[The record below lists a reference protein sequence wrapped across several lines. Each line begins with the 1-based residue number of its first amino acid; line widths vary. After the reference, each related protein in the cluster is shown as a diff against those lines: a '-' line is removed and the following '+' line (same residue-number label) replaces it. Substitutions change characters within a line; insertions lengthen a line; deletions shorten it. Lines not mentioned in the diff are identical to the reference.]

1 VEIMDTNYP
10 RVFHDVDEYRMKQ
23 SVYGATNVFRYE

>member
-1 VEIMDTNYP
+1 
-10 RVFHDVDEYRMKQ
+10 VFHDVDEYRMKQ